1 MAAQDL
7 QTIDNAASPAPL
19 APGGASMA
27 NLFRTS
33 PALLRSPGLLRALP
47 ALATVSGA
55 GIAALAWWMFQSPPM
70 QPLFSGLSDGDKG
83 AVAEALTGTGINY
96 QINRDSGAIEV
107 AEDQLHQARMMLAS
121 QGLPKAAPAGDA
133 LIAGLPMGSSRAV
146 EGETLRGA
154 RQADLARTIEAID
167 LVRSARVLLAVA
179 DPSPF
184 VRDDSPPAASVML
197 TLENGRSLS
206 ETQVRAIRHLV
217 ASSVAG
223 MQPERVSVVDQSGA
237 LISQAG
243 SGDSE
248 RLELQI
254 KTEERLRQAV
264 TSLLTPIVGHG
275 NFSAEV
281 HADIDVSESQ
291 STRESYPKDDRALR
305 SEEGNRTSTGTAT
318 EAGGVGIP
326 GTLSN
331 QPPAPSQLTANRPT
345 PAAAQPTAPAQTQD
359 SNETFSRTFDV
370 GREISV
376 THNPQGRLKRV
387 SVAVALRDA
396 GGKKGRSAAEVAAVE
411 NLVKGAIG
419 FDPARGDTV
428 VVSSRPFAVMEKVEQ
443 PFWDKPWF
451 MVLLRQIG
459 ALVAAIL
466 AFFFIGRPLMR
477 KLKSVPAS
485 AFAPGNGAAAPGAQA
500 LPNREPVTLDMIEQA
515 PSYVARADLV
525 RSFTRQDPDR
535 AAMVVQRLMQE
546 PGNGR

>member
-1 MAAQDL
+1 MANQEL
-7 QTIDNAASPAPL
+7 QTIDNGQ
-19 APGGASMA
+19 APGALPPAGPSMG

-33 PALLRSPGLLRALP
+33 PSFLRSPAVMRALP
-47 ALATVSGA
+47 ALATVSAA
-55 GIAALAWWMFQSPPM
+55 GIAALAWWAFQSPTM
-70 QPLFSGLSDGDKG
+70 TPLYSGLSDGDKG
-83 AVAEALTGTGINY
+83 AVADALNSSGIAY
-96 QINRDSGAIEV
+96 QINRDSGTIEV
-107 AEDQLHQARMMLAS
+107 AEDQIHQARMMLAS

-167 LVRSARVLLAVA
+167 MVRSARVLLAVA

-184 VRDDSPPAASVML
+184 VRDNNPPAASVML
-197 TLENGRSLS
+197 TLETGRSLS
-206 ETQVRAIRHLV
+206 EAQVRAIRHLV

-237 LISQAG
+237 LISQVG

-254 KTEERLRQAV
+254 KTEERLRQAI
-264 TSLLTPIVGHG
+264 TTLLTPVVGHG

-291 STRESYPKDDRALR
+291 STRETYPKDDRALR
-305 SEEGNRTSTGTAT
+305 TEEGNRTTAAT
-318 EAGGVGIP
+318 TAEAGAVGIP

-331 QPPAPSQLTANRPT
+331 QPPPPTQVTANRP
-345 PAAAQPTAPAQTQD
+345 AQPGAAAPAQSQD

-376 THNPQGRLKRV
+376 THNPQGRLRRV

-396 GGKKGRSAAEVAAVE
+396 GGKKGFSAAELKAVE
-411 NLVKGAIG
+411 NLVKGAVG
-419 FDPARGDTV
+419 FDATRGDAV
-428 VVSSRPFAVMEKVEQ
+428 VVSSRPFAVAEVEEVA
-443 PFWDKPWF
+443 FWDKPWF
-451 MVLLRQIG
+451 MFALRQLG

-477 KLKSVPAS
+477 KLKSLPATS
-485 AFAPGNGAAAPGAQA
+485 FAPPPPAAGTTA

-525 RSFTRQDPDR
+525 RGFTRQDPDR

>member
-19 APGGASMA
+19 TPGGTTVA

-33 PALLRSPGLLRALP
+33 PGLLRSPALMRALP
-47 ALATVSGA
+47 ALATVSGV
-55 GIAALAWWMFQSPPM
+55 GIAALAWWVFQTPPM
-70 QPLFSGLSDGDKG
+70 QPLFSGLNDGDKG

-197 TLENGRSLS
+197 TLESGRSLS
-206 ETQVRAIRHLV
+206 EAQVRAIRHLV

-243 SGDSE
+243 SGDGE

-305 SEEGNRTSTGTAT
+305 SEEGNRTSTAT
-318 EAGGVGIP
+318 GSETGAVGIP

-331 QPPAPSQLTANRPT
+331 QPPSPSQVTASRP
-345 PAAAQPTAPAQTQD
+345 APAQPAAPAQAQD

-396 GGKKGRSAAEVAAVE
+396 GGKKGRSAAEILAVE
-411 NLVKGAIG
+411 NLVKGAVG
-419 FDPARGDTV
+419 FDAARGDAV
-428 VVSSRPFAVMEKVEQ
+428 VVSSRPFAVTETVEES
-443 PFWDKPWF
+443 FWDKPWF
-451 MVLLRQIG
+451 MTLLRQVG
-459 ALVAAIL
+459 ALIAAIL

-477 KLKSVPAS
+477 KLKSVPAA
-485 AFAPGNGAAAPGAQA
+485 AFANPAQQTGTQA
-500 LPNREPVTLDMIEQA
+500 LPAREPVTLDMIEQA